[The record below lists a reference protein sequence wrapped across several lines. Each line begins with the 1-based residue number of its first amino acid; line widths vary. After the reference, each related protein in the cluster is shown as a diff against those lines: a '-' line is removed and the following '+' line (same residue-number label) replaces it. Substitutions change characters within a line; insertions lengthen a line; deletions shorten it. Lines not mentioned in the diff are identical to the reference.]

1 MSRAVLDASA
11 MVAFVRGEP
20 GGEIVDGYR
29 GDALAS
35 AVNVAETAA
44 RLVDLGLSLTE
55 VERSIAH
62 LYLDI
67 VSFDAD
73 QALAT
78 AGMRPATRHRG
89 LSLGDR
95 ACLQLAAQRGLPTVT
110 ADRAWAELDVDV
122 DVRLIRG

>member
-1 MSRAVLDASA
+1 MRRRWWRSCAVNPVERLWTA
-11 MVAFVRGEP
+11 
-20 GGEIVDGYR
+20 IV

-78 AGMRPATRHRG
+78 AGTAPLPLAIAASPLATAPVWNWP
-89 LSLGDR
+89 R
-95 ACLQLAAQRGLPTVT
+95 AARLAGRDG
-110 ADRAWAELDVDV
+110 
-122 DVRLIRG
+122 G